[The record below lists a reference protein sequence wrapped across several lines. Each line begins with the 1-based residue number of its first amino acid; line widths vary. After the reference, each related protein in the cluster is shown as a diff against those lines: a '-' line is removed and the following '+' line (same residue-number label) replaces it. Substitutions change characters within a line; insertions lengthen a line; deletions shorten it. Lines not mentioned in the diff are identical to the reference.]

1 MALTDDNHSHQH
13 HHHADLRQHRHHDA
27 SRHHHDHH
35 HAHAHHHD
43 HIPVAADRLNRA
55 FMLGI
60 ILNIVYVAAEFIAGI
75 FLDSMSL
82 ISDAGHNLSDVISLV
97 LALLAFRLVRKKPSD
112 KFTYGFKKSTVLVS
126 LLNACLLLVAVGV
139 ILWES
144 IRKIRLPQP
153 VEGDM
158 IAWVA
163 GIGIVINAFT
173 AWLFMKDRNSDL
185 NVKGAFLHMAAD
197 ALVSLGVVISGIV
210 IGFTGWFIIDPL
222 IGIVIAVVILLST
235 TRLLFDSIRL
245 SLDGVPD
252 VSVSPVNIRNAIMHD
267 VPAVKDIHHIHIWAI
282 STTENAL
289 TAHIVVS
296 SAQEEGAAKFDV
308 KRCLANL
315 GISHST
321 LEFEYPGVDCCN
333 DGQCCSRH

>member
-1 MALTDDNHSHQH
+1 MEPVDANSSEHNSVCSHHSHDHGASGHSH
-13 HHHADLRQHRHHDA
+13 H
-27 SRHHHDHH
+27 HHHDHVH
-35 HAHAHHHD
+35 L
-43 HIPVAADRLNRA
+43 AADRLNRA
-55 FMLGI
+55 FLLGI
-60 ILNIVYVAAEFIAGI
+60 VLNIVYVAAEFIAGI

-82 ISDAGHNLSDVISLV
+82 VSDAGHNLSDVISLV

-144 IRKIRLPQP
+144 ILKIRHPQP

-163 GIGIVINAFT
+163 GAGIIINAFT

-185 NVKGAFLHMAAD
+185 NIKGAFLHMAAD
-197 ALVSLGVVISGIV
+197 ALVSLGVVISGII
-210 IGFTGWFIIDPL
+210 IGFTSWFIIDPL
-222 IGIVIAVVILLST
+222 IGIIIAVVILFST
-235 TRLLFDSIRL
+235 ARLLFDSIRL

-252 VSVSPVNIRNAIMHD
+252 VSVSPLNIRNAIIHD

-289 TAHIVVS
+289 TAHIVIA
-296 SAQEEGAAKFDV
+296 SAQEEGTVKFAV
-308 KRCLANL
+308 KRSLAGL

-333 DGQCCSRH
+333 DNQCCSGH